1 MIRRAGACLG
11 LLAFCLTIVR
21 GMGAGNPPE
30 VILTRALWAMII
42 FFLLGL
48 VLGLAGHLAIN
59 EHTANRAKA
68 LAVELERA
76 RTGPDDAEA
85 AETAE
90 AAEAPAAEQAN
101 A

>member
-1 MIRRAGACLG
+1 MIRRTGACLG

-48 VLGLAGHLAIN
+48 VLGFAGHLAIN
-59 EHTANRAKA
+59 EHTANRAKV

-76 RTGPDDAEA
+76 RTGPDAAEA
-85 AETAE
+85 T
-90 AAEAPAAEQAN
+90 EAPAAEQAN

>member
-11 LLAFCLTIVR
+11 LLAFFLAIVR

-30 VILTRALWAMII
+30 LILTRALWAMII
-42 FFLLGL
+42 FFILGM
-48 VLGLAGHLAIN
+48 VLGYAGHLAIS
-59 EHTANRAKA
+59 EHTANRAEK

-76 RTGPDDAEA
+76 RASPDD
-85 AETAE
+85 AE
-90 AAEAPAAEQAN
+90 AAEAPAAEQAS

>member
-48 VLGLAGHLAIN
+48 VLGFAGHLAIS
-59 EHTANRAKA
+59 EHTANRAKV
-68 LAVELERA
+68 LAVELEEA
-76 RTGPDDAEA
+76 RTGPGDAE
-85 AETAE
+85 
-90 AAEAPAAEQAN
+90 EAPAEQAN

>member
-30 VILTRALWAMII
+30 VILTRALWAMIL
-42 FFLLGL
+42 FFLLGM
-48 VLGLAGHLAIN
+48 VLGYAGHLAIN
-59 EHTANRAKA
+59 EHTARRKKT

-85 AETAE
+85 AE
-90 AAEAPAAEQAN
+90 APAAEQAS

>member
-42 FFLLGL
+42 FFILGM
-48 VLGLAGHLAIN
+48 VLGYAGHLAVN
-59 EHTANRAKA
+59 EHTANRAKK
-68 LAVELERA
+68 LDVELERA
-76 RTGPDDAEA
+76 RAGPDDTEA
-85 AETAE
+85 VET
-90 AAEAPAAEQAN
+90 PAAEQAS

>member
-48 VLGLAGHLAIN
+48 VLGFAGHLAIS
-59 EHTANRAKA
+59 EHAANRAKV
-68 LAVELERA
+68 LAVELEEA
-76 RTGPDDAEA
+76 RTGPDDAE
-85 AETAE
+85 
-90 AAEAPAAEQAN
+90 EAPASEQAN

>member
-42 FFLLGL
+42 FFILGM
-48 VLGLAGHLAIN
+48 VLGYAGHLAVN
-59 EHTANRAKA
+59 EHTVRRAKT

-76 RTGPDDAEA
+76 PTGPDDAEA
-85 AETAE
+85 AEAG
-90 AAEAPAAEQAN
+90 AAEQAN